1 MGSCCSSTSDNSSQH
16 ELDQQPRAAQQPPP
30 PPPSNMPPARDHV
43 VSLDKKWAYHAVDG
57 YELNNNTWGLD
68 SATSGSQRTHYDG
81 PSPPGASGAV
91 GIAWSTDW
99 EWQGG
104 EHNVKSYVYGAR
116 QFERRLLSEIRALPT
131 EAEWHY
137 STWDVRANVAYDIF
151 TDPDKDHTNSSG
163 EFEVMIWLAKLGG
176 VWPIS
181 ESKAPIAHVDICGH
195 QWEVHFGYNHGG
207 AMKVY
212 SFLPVNGPIQHF
224 SADVKQFLD
233 FLSHQFQFPQ
243 HNQYM
248 LVYQLGT
255 EAFTGGPAKFV
266 VPKFIADVV

>member
-1 MGSCCSSTSDNSSQH
+1 MGSCCSTSDDSSQH
-16 ELDQQPRAAQQPPP
+16 ELQQARPAPPP
-30 PPPSNMPPARDHV
+30 QNQNNMPPPRDHIV
-43 VSLDKKWAYHAVDG
+43 TLEKKWGYHAIDG
-57 YELNNNTWGLD
+57 YELNNNTWGLE

-81 PSPPGASGAV
+81 PSPPGVSGAQ
-91 GIAWSTDW
+91 GISWSTDW

-116 QFERRLLSEIRALPT
+116 QFQRRLLSEIRALPT

-151 TDPDKDHTNSSG
+151 TDPDKDHANSSG

-181 ESKAPIAHVDICGH
+181 ESKAPIAHVEICGH

-224 SADVKQFLD
+224 NADVKQFFN

-255 EAFTGGPAKFV
+255 EAFTGGPAEFV
-266 VPKFIADVV
+266 VPKFIADVI

>member
-1 MGSCCSSTSDNSSQH
+1 MGSCCSTSDDSSQH
-16 ELDQQPRAAQQPPP
+16 ELDPARPAQPQPPP
-30 PPPSNMPPARDHV
+30 PNMPPRNHIV
-43 VSLDKKWAYHAVDG
+43 TLEKKWAYHAVDG
-57 YELNNNTWGLD
+57 YELNNNTWGLE

-81 PSPPGASGAV
+81 PSPPGASGAA

-99 EWQGG
+99 EWRGG

-116 QFERRLLSEIRALPT
+116 QFERRLLSEIRAMPT

-151 TDPDKDHTNSSG
+151 TDTDKDHANSSG

-181 ESKAPIAHVDICGH
+181 ESKAPIAHVELCGH
-195 QWEVHFGYNHGG
+195 QWELHFGYNHGG

-212 SFLPVNGPIQHF
+212 SFLPVSGPIQHF
-224 SADVKQFLD
+224 NADVKQFFN
-233 FLSHQFQFPQ
+233 FLSHQFEFPQ

-255 EAFTGGPAKFV
+255 EAFTGGPAEFV
-266 VPKFIADVV
+266 VPKFIADVI